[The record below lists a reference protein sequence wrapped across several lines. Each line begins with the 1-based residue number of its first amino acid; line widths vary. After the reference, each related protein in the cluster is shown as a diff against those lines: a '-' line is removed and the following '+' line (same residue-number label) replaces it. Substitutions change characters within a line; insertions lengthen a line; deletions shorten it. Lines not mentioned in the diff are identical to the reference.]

1 MHFRMVSKPR
11 GLQMEKERA
20 TKYCALFFLPF
31 SSSFSLPSAKGNL
44 LNTGKGASVKEW
56 QQEWETKYVGFVRKC
71 RKGVI
76 CLMEHDYTK
85 EVSFTKCEV
94 ITKNV

>member
-20 TKYCALFFLPF
+20 TKYLHLFSSFFFLPPP
-31 SSSFSLPSAKGNL
+31 SSKGNL

-85 EVSFTKCEV
+85 EVSFTKCDAV
-94 ITKNV
+94 TKNV